1 MLRGILYLLICT
13 IIGVGSAY
21 SQCTPNTSITTSGI
35 TPDSATGL
43 AVGTVGQLYNQV
55 LQIKV
60 PVDTTTT
67 VGGFPVTVPITSI
80 QLSSFT
86 ALPPGLSYNCNPT
99 NCIFPGG
106 SNGCVLITGT
116 PTTAGIYSPVAVT
129 TTSYT
134 VFGIPQSRTDTI
146 SYYSITIN
154 QSNVGLNQH
163 TVTNKFLLE
172 QNTPNP
178 FSDFTTINYAIPV
191 KANVEFKMY
200 NIIGKEVFH
209 DIKLADAGQNNFTF
223 DGRDFAP
230 GIYMYN
236 MTFNNETIT
245 KRLVIS
251 RK

>member
-1 MLRGILYLLICT
+1 MLRGILYLVICT

-60 PVDTTTT
+60 PVDTTVTI
-67 VGGFPVTVPITSI
+67 VIPITVPINYI
-80 QLSSFT
+80 QLISFT
-86 ALPPGLSYNCNPT
+86 GLPSALSYSCNPT
-99 NCIFPGG
+99 NCTFPGG

-116 PTTAGIYSPVAVT
+116 PDTAGVFIPVAIT
-129 TTSYT
+129 KTNYT
-134 VFGIPQSRTDTI
+134 VFGATNDRFDTI
-146 SYYSITIN
+146 SYYRITIN
-154 QSNVGLNQH
+154 PSNVGLNQH
-163 TVTNKFLLE
+163 TASNKFLLE

-178 FSDFTTINYAIPV
+178 FSDFTIINYAIPA
-191 KANVEFKMY
+191 KANVEFKMF
-200 NIIGKEVFH
+200 NIIGKEVLH
-209 DIKLADAGQNNFTF
+209 DVKLADAGKNNFTF

-230 GIYMYN
+230 GIYMYS

>member
-1 MLRGILYLLICT
+1 MLRRLLYLVIGTL
-13 IIGVGSAY
+13 IGVGTAH

-43 AVGTVGQLYNQV
+43 AVGMVGQLYNQV
-55 LQIKV
+55 LQIRV
-60 PVDTTTT
+60 PVDTTTSL
-67 VGGFPVTVPITSI
+67 GGIPVTVPITSI

-86 ALPPGLSYNCNPT
+86 GLPPGLSFFCNPT
-99 NCIFPGG
+99 NCTFPGG
-106 SNGCVLITGT
+106 SNGCVLITGI
-116 PTTAGIYSPVAVT
+116 PTSAGVFAPLAVT

-134 VFGIPQSRTDTI
+134 VFGVPKSRTDSI
-146 SYYSITIN
+146 SYYRITIN

-163 TVTNKFLLE
+163 TASNKFLLE

-178 FSDFTTINYAIPV
+178 FSDITTINYTIPV
-191 KANVEFKMY
+191 KANVEFKMF
-200 NIIGKEVFH
+200 NIIGKEVLH
-209 DIKLADAGQNNFTF
+209 DVKLADAGQNNFTF

-230 GIYMYN
+230 GIYMYS
-236 MTFNNETIT
+236 MTYNNETFT